1 MCCLLVPWLMVH
13 GSTRVISDSSLP
25 NTFVPTHVPWVHQ
38 LMGLCVY
45 MVIWFSFQKQKNILV
60 ANSTEVYL
68 HNRDLI
74 GRRIGRCPKS
84 FNISQSLK
92 PATEL
97 TGRTDPQC
105 SWRAPHAESMRP
117 VDGHRRGVPQTLGR
131 VHTTSVRQQIDV
143 SMWFPRFYYKGD
155 LIGQCTCVYLHNAIW
170 LIGWRSH
177 RCRNS
182 WTLVEPTEQMDS
194 AFKLLESIP
203 DHNQNS

>member
-1 MCCLLVPWLMVH
+1 MVH
-13 GSTRVISDSSLP
+13 GSMWVISDSSLP

-38 LMGLCVY
+38 LIGSVCIYGHL
-45 MVIWFSFQKQKNILV
+45 ILV
-60 ANSTEVYL
+60 SETEKYIEKLVVTNSTEVYL

-105 SWRAPHAESMRP
+105 SWRAPHAASMRS
-117 VDGHRRGVPQTLGR
+117 VDGQRRGVPQALGR

-143 SMWFPRFYYKGD
+143 SMWFPGFYYKGD
-155 LIGQCTCVYLHNAIW
+155 FIGQCTCVYLHNAIW
-170 LIGWRSH
+170 L
-177 RCRNS
+177 
-182 WTLVEPTEQMDS
+182 TEPSLPE
-194 AFKLLESIP
+194 
-203 DHNQNS
+203 